1 MIAAQAAQETR
12 QLLRNGEQLTLTL
25 IIPLLLL
32 AAFSLEPLIDFGG
45 GYTRIDFLT
54 PGVIALAVMSTAF
67 TSQAIATGFE
77 RRYGV
82 LKRLGATPLSRPGL
96 IAAKT
101 VTVIGVELLQ
111 AAIILLV
118 ALALGWSP
126 DASPAAVVV
135 VPLLVLL
142 GTAAFSGFALLLA
155 GTLRAEAT
163 LAAANLIYVVLL
175 GIGGVVFPLTK
186 FPRGARPLLEL
197 LPTGALSTG
206 LRDVLANAAAFPV
219 KDVAHPRGLGGPR
232 HRARRP
238 LLPVGVGHE
247 RRRAGVPPGP
257 APAALPAG
265 LVLAGAVSVQS
276 GAGIADRLFSQLPP
290 AVGHHAA
297 AVVRRADH
305 AHRGRPGHRPRGRRP
320 RRQARV
326 GRRCHHAFVRYRPG
340 FHELRDLP
348 GVRARFRSGSRSP
361 SSSSARC
368 PSRSRGRCAAAA
380 AGRAAASPPRQAS
393 ATRRSRRP
401 AWCCSRARSAG
412 PA

>member
-1 MIAAQAAQETR
+1 MTPITQPADVSRAPGTWSPAPGAAPLRRMIAAQAAQETR

-32 AAFSLEPLIDFGG
+32 SAFSLEPLIDFGG

-54 PGVIALAVMSTAF
+54 PGVIALAIMSTAF

-82 LKRLGATPLSRPGL
+82 LKRLGATPLSRTGL

-111 AAIILLV
+111 AVIILLV

-126 DASPAAVVV
+126 DARLSAIVV

-163 LAAANLIYVVLL
+163 LAGANLIYVVLL

-186 FPRGARPLLEL
+186 FPPAARPLLEL

-206 LRDVLANAAAFPV
+206 LRDVLANATDFPV
-219 KDVAHPRGLGGPR
+219 RDTLT
-232 HRARRP
+232 
-238 LLPVGVGHE
+238 L
-247 RRRAGVPPGP
+247 
-257 APAALPAG
+257 AAW
-265 LVLAGAVSVQS
+265 AVV
-276 GAGIADRLFSQLPP
+276 GIAL
-290 AVGHHAA
+290 A
-297 AVVRRADH
+297 
-305 AHRGRPGHRPRGRRP
+305 
-320 RRQARV
+320 
-326 GRRCHHAFVRYRPG
+326 
-340 FHELRDLP
+340 
-348 GVRARFRSGSRSP
+348 ARFFRWE
-361 SSSSARC
+361 
-368 PSRSRGRCAAAA
+368 
-380 AGRAAASPPRQAS
+380 Q
-393 ATRRSRRP
+393 
-401 AWCCSRARSAG
+401 
-412 PA
+412 

>member
-1 MIAAQAAQETR
+1 MTQPIAGQAAAPGTWTPAPGAAPMRQMIAAQAAQETR

-32 AAFSLEPLIDFGG
+32 SAFSLEPLIDFGG
-45 GYTRIDFLT
+45 GYTRIGFMT

-118 ALALGWSP
+118 ALPLGWSP
-126 DASPAAVVV
+126 DARLTAVVV

-163 LAAANLIYVVLL
+163 LAGANLIYVILL
-175 GIGGVVFPLTK
+175 GVGGVVFPLTK
-186 FPRGARPLLEL
+186 FPKGARSALEL
-197 LPTGALSTG
+197 LPSGALSTG

-219 KDVAHPRGLGGPR
+219 RD
-232 HRARRP
+232 
-238 LLPVGVGHE
+238 
-247 RRRAGVPPGP
+247 
-257 APAALPAG
+257 ALT
-265 LVLAGAVSVQS
+265 LAVWAV
-276 GAGIADRLFSQLPP
+276 AGIAL
-290 AVGHHAA
+290 A
-297 AVVRRADH
+297 
-305 AHRGRPGHRPRGRRP
+305 
-320 RRQARV
+320 
-326 GRRCHHAFVRYRPG
+326 
-340 FHELRDLP
+340 
-348 GVRARFRSGSRSP
+348 ARFFR
-361 SSSSARC
+361 
-368 PSRSRGRCAAAA
+368 
-380 AGRAAASPPRQAS
+380 
-393 ATRRSRRP
+393 
-401 AWCCSRARSAG
+401 WE
-412 PA
+412 

>member
-1 MIAAQAAQETR
+1 LTGQPITGQLTAGEPVQPATPGTWTPMPGAAPLRRMVAAQAAQEAR
-12 QLLRNGEQLTLTL
+12 QLLRNGEQLMLTL

-32 AAFSLEPLIDFGG
+32 AAVSLEPLVNMGG
-45 GYTRIDFLT
+45 GLSRINFMT
-54 PGVIALAVMSTAF
+54 PGVMALAVMSTAF

-101 VTVIGVELLQ
+101 ATVIGVELLQ
-111 AAIILLV
+111 AAIILLI

-186 FPRGARPLLEL
+186 FPSGARPLLEL
-197 LPTGALSTG
+197 LPAGALSTG

-219 KDVAHPRGLGGPR
+219 KN
-232 HRARRP
+232 
-238 LLPVGVGHE
+238 
-247 RRRAGVPPGP
+247 
-257 APAALPAG
+257 
-265 LVLAGAVSVQS
+265 VLTLAVWAVL
-276 GAGIADRLFSQLPP
+276 GIAL
-290 AVGHHAA
+290 A
-297 AVVRRADH
+297 
-305 AHRGRPGHRPRGRRP
+305 
-320 RRQARV
+320 
-326 GRRCHHAFVRYRPG
+326 
-340 FHELRDLP
+340 
-348 GVRARFRSGSRSP
+348 ARFFR
-361 SSSSARC
+361 
-368 PSRSRGRCAAAA
+368 
-380 AGRAAASPPRQAS
+380 
-393 ATRRSRRP
+393 
-401 AWCCSRARSAG
+401 WE
-412 PA
+412 

>member
-1 MIAAQAAQETR
+1 LTSQPVTGQAAAGGTGPETWAPAPGAAPAGRMIAAQAAQETR

-25 IIPLLLL
+25 VIPLLLL

-82 LKRLGATPLSRPGL
+82 LKRLGATPLSRAGL

-101 VTVIGVELLQ
+101 ATVIGVELLQ

-163 LAAANLIYVVLL
+163 LAAANLIYVILL
-175 GIGGVVFPLTK
+175 GVGGVVFPLTK
-186 FPRGARPLLEL
+186 FPIGARPLLEL

-206 LRDVLANAAAFPV
+206 LRDVLANAAVFPV
-219 KDVAHPRGLGGPR
+219 RDVLT
-232 HRARRP
+232 
-238 LLPVGVGHE
+238 
-247 RRRAGVPPGP
+247 
-257 APAALPAG
+257 
-265 LVLAGAVSVQS
+265 LAVWAVF
-276 GAGIADRLFSQLPP
+276 GIAL
-290 AVGHHAA
+290 A
-297 AVVRRADH
+297 
-305 AHRGRPGHRPRGRRP
+305 
-320 RRQARV
+320 
-326 GRRCHHAFVRYRPG
+326 
-340 FHELRDLP
+340 
-348 GVRARFRSGSRSP
+348 ARFFK
-361 SSSSARC
+361 
-368 PSRSRGRCAAAA
+368 
-380 AGRAAASPPRQAS
+380 
-393 ATRRSRRP
+393 
-401 AWCCSRARSAG
+401 WE
-412 PA
+412 

>member
-1 MIAAQAAQETR
+1 LTTQPVTGQPVAPGTWAPAPGAAPLHRMIAAQAAQRPGSCCATASSS
-12 QLLRNGEQLTLTL
+12 LLTL

-54 PGVIALAVMSTAF
+54 PGIIALAVMSTAF

-111 AAIILLV
+111 AVIIGSRGP
-118 ALALGWSP
+118 ALGWP
-126 DASPAAVVV
+126 PTPARPPSSSSRCSSCSA
-135 VPLLVLL
+135 PRRS
-142 GTAAFSGFALLLA
+142 AGFALLLA

-206 LRDVLANAAAFPV
+206 LRSALANADAFPAR
-219 KDVAHPRGLGGPR
+219 DV
-232 HRARRP
+232 
-238 LLPVGVGHE
+238 VT
-247 RRRAGVPPGP
+247 
-257 APAALPAG
+257 
-265 LVLAGAVSVQS
+265 LAVW
-276 GAGIADRLFSQLPP
+276 
-290 AVGHHAA
+290 
-297 AVVRRADH
+297 AVV
-305 AHRGRPGHRPRGRRP
+305 GI
-320 RRQARV
+320 
-326 GRRCHHAFVRYRPG
+326 
-340 FHELRDLP
+340 
-348 GVRARFRSGSRSP
+348 
-361 SSSSARC
+361 
-368 PSRSRGRCAAAA
+368 AAAA
-380 AGRAAASPPRQAS
+380 RYFQ
-393 ATRRSRRP
+393 
-401 AWCCSRARSAG
+401 WE
-412 PA
+412 